1 MWTLAESKWSLRTPV
16 SVFWTRKIEP
26 EGILILKMFC
36 ANPLKK
42 KKEKPITSQKPDA
55 ADTRL
60 SAPLDYL
67 DEQG

>member
-1 MWTLAESKWSLRTPV
+1 
-16 SVFWTRKIEP
+16 
-26 EGILILKMFC
+26 MFC
-36 ANPLKK
+36 AHPLKKK
-42 KKEKPITSQKPDA
+42 KKEKPITSQKTDA